1 MGISLKKPLRFTCDN
16 VCENCLI
23 RFKCWTQRGIIH
35 LDWDD
40 FRKIAEESEAC
51 REEYDEDDI

>member
-23 RFKCWTQRGIIH
+23 RFKCWTQRGITH

-40 FRKIAEESEAC
+40 FRKIAEESYDKEAVL
-51 REEYDEDDI
+51 RR